1 MAKGKKYAEAV
12 KLVDKTKLYDPAEA
26 VEVLKKLDKAKFDE
40 TVELAMNLNVDPK
53 YADQQ
58 VRGAIVLP
66 HGIGKSKTVLVFAQG
81 EKEKEAQDAGADFVG
96 ADDLVAKIQG
106 GWTDFDVAIAT
117 PNMMGKVGRLGKIL
131 GPKGLMPNPKVGTVT
146 MDVAKAVSES
156 KAGKV
161 EYRTDKAGNIHSP
174 IGKKSFD
181 DQKLI
186 ENMTTLI
193 DTIIKVKPSGAKGQ
207 YIKSITLSSTM
218 GPGIR
223 INQFSVKGVVKAD
236 GTDAK

>member
-1 MAKGKKYAEAV
+1 MAKVGKKYAEAA
-12 KLVDKTKLYDPAEA
+12 KLVDKTKLYEPAEA
-26 VEVLKKLDKAKFDE
+26 VDVLKKMETAKFDE
-40 TVELAMNLNVDPK
+40 TVELSIKLNVDPK

-66 HGIGKSKTVLVFAQG
+66 HGIGKSKTVLVFAEG
-81 EKEKEAQDAGADFVG
+81 EKEKEAQEAGADFVG

-117 PNMMGKVGRLGKIL
+117 PNMMAKVGRLGKIL
-131 GPKGLMPNPKVGTVT
+131 GPKGLMPNPKIGTVT
-146 MDVAKAVSES
+146 MDVTKAVTES

-161 EYRTDKAGNIHSP
+161 EYRTDKAGNVHSP

-181 DQKLI
+181 AQKLV

-207 YIKSITLSSTM
+207 YIKSITVSSTM
-218 GPGIR
+218 GPGIH
-223 INQFSVKGVVKAD
+223 INPFSVKGVVKAEEN
-236 GTDAK
+236 

>member
-1 MAKGKKYAEAV
+1 MAKVGKKYAEAA
-12 KLVDKTKLYDPAEA
+12 KLVDKAKLYEPAEA
-26 VEVLKKLDKAKFDE
+26 IDILKKMDTAKFDE
-40 TVELAMNLNVDPK
+40 TVELSVNLNVDPK

-66 HGIGKSKTVLVFAQG
+66 HGIGKSKTVLVFAEG
-81 EKEKEAQDAGADFVG
+81 DKEKEAQEAGADFVG
-96 ADDLVAKIQG
+96 ADELIEKIKG

-131 GPKGLMPNPKVGTVT
+131 GPKGLMPNPKIGTVT
-146 MDVAKAVSES
+146 MDVVRAVEES

-161 EYRTDKAGNIHSP
+161 EYRTDKAGIINSP

-181 DQKLI
+181 AKKLI
-186 ENMTTLI
+186 ENLTTLV
-193 DTIIKVKPSGAKGQ
+193 DTIVKVKPSGAKGQ
-207 YIKSITLSSTM
+207 YIKSITVSSTM

-223 INQFSVKGVVKAD
+223 INQFSVKGIVKAD
-236 GTDAK
+236 EN

>member
-1 MAKGKKYAEAV
+1 MAKVGKKYAEAA
-12 KLVDKTKLYDPAEA
+12 KLVDKAKLYEPAEA
-26 VEVLKKLDKAKFDE
+26 IDILKKMDTAKFDE
-40 TVELAMNLNVDPK
+40 TVELSVNLNVDPK

-66 HGIGKSKTVLVFAQG
+66 HGIGKSKTVLVFAEG
-81 EKEKEAQDAGADFVG
+81 DKEKEAQEAGADFVG
-96 ADDLVAKIQG
+96 ADELIEKIKG

-131 GPKGLMPNPKVGTVT
+131 GPKGLMPNPKIGTVT
-146 MDVAKAVSES
+146 MDVTRAVEES

-161 EYRTDKAGNIHSP
+161 EYRTDKAGIINSP

-181 DQKLI
+181 AKKLI
-186 ENMTTLI
+186 ENLTTLV
-193 DTIIKVKPSGAKGQ
+193 DTIVKVKPSGAKGQ
-207 YIKSITLSSTM
+207 YIKSITVSSTM

-223 INQFSVKGVVKAD
+223 INQFSVKGIVKAD
-236 GTDAK
+236 EN

>member
-12 KLVDKTKLYDPAEA
+12 KLVDKTKLYDPAES
-26 VEVLKKLDKAKFDE
+26 VEVLKKFDTAKFDE

-66 HGIGKSKTVLVFAQG
+66 HGIGKSKSVLVFAQG
-81 EKEKEAQDAGADFVG
+81 EKEKEAMDAGADFVG

>member
-1 MAKGKKYAEAV
+1 M
-12 KLVDKTKLYDPAEA
+12 
-26 VEVLKKLDKAKFDE
+26 
-40 TVELAMNLNVDPK
+40 
-53 YADQQ
+53 
-58 VRGAIVLP
+58 P

-81 EKEKEAQDAGADFVG
+81 DKEKEALAAGADFVG
-96 ADDLVAKIQG
+96 ADDLVEKIKG
-106 GWTDFDVAIAT
+106 GWLEFDVAIAT
-117 PNMMGKVGRLGKIL
+117 PDMMGKVGRLGKIL

-146 MDVAKAVSES
+146 MDVTKAVSES

-181 DQKLI
+181 AQKLV
-186 ENMTTLI
+186 ENLTTLV

-207 YIKSITLSSTM
+207 YIKSITVSSTM

-223 INQFSVKGVVKAD
+223 INQFSIKGAVKAEEN
-236 GTDAK
+236 

>member
-1 MAKGKKYAEAV
+1 MAKVGKKYAEAA
-12 KLVDKTKLYDPAEA
+12 KLVDKAKLYEPAEA
-26 VEVLKKLDKAKFDE
+26 LDILKKMDTAKFDE
-40 TVELAMNLNVDPK
+40 TVELSVNLNVDPK

-66 HGIGKSKTVLVFAQG
+66 HGIGKSKTVLVFAEG
-81 EKEKEAQDAGADFVG
+81 DKEKEAQEAGADFVG
-96 ADDLVAKIQG
+96 ADELIEKIKG

-131 GPKGLMPNPKVGTVT
+131 GPKGLMPNPKIGTVT
-146 MDVAKAVSES
+146 MDVTRAVEES

-161 EYRTDKAGNIHSP
+161 EYRTDKAGIINSP

-181 DQKLI
+181 ANKLI
-186 ENMTTLI
+186 ENLTTLV
-193 DTIIKVKPSGAKGQ
+193 DTIVKVKPSGAKGQ
-207 YIKSITLSSTM
+207 YIKSITVSSTM

-223 INQFSVKGVVKAD
+223 INQFSVKGIVKAD
-236 GTDAK
+236 EN